1 MEDVKVAN
9 EMPSPKAES
18 LPSTKKGL
26 LDTAVPEEPNAE
38 RIVESDPKMPTLVN
52 VENLKVC
59 DGSDGNTLG
68 HSQHSASGSA
78 SSSPFKA
85 NEAKFDQEGIFT
97 EGRTTG
103 GAQTG
108 FDGTPRDLI
117 LGGDE
122 IHPLHDAKHDCPHT
136 VADDPNTGEVTDP
149 SGEEKS
155 SNSNLIGL
163 DFIPLHN
170 LRINPT
176 FEIEESEGER
186 HLIASSD
193 VSFPIQEARSAFSDT
208 SEFVDTP
215 ENVTKVEEGRGLI
228 DTAAPFESVKAA
240 VSKFGGILDWKAH
253 KIKAVERRQFVEEEL
268 EKAQEEMPIYRKRSE
283 LAEEEKLHVLKEL
296 DNSKRLIEELK
307 LNLERAQ
314 TEEYQARQ
322 DSDLALL
329 RVEEMEQGIAEEA
342 SYAAKAQLEVAIA
355 RHTAA
360 VSELQSVR
368 EELEALAKEYSS
380 LVEERDVAV
389 KKTEEA
395 VLMSKEVEKMV
406 EDLTIELISTKE
418 SLESAQAAHL
428 EAEEQRIEAA
438 MAKEEDCLSWEREL
452 KEAEQELQN
461 LSHQVQTAKD
471 LKSKLD
477 VASAF
482 LLDLKAELAVCMES
496 KLKREMEAEAKG
508 DLAEGDNRTHA
519 NWEAMVA
526 SAEKEL
532 EEVKLNSEKA
542 IAEVNCLK
550 VAAAALE
557 SEMESKKSDLANIK
571 QREEMAAV
579 AVASLEAE
587 LDRTRSEI
595 SKLKEQE
602 EEAREK
608 MVELPEQLQK
618 AAQEA
623 DQAKWLAQLAH
634 EEMNKAKEEAELA
647 KAGATTTE
655 SRLQAVLKEIEAAKA
670 SEKLALSAI
679 KALQES
685 ELTQSMDESPRIT
698 VSLEEYYEL
707 SRRAHEAEELAN
719 MRVAA
724 AISQIEVAKE
734 SEMQSLEMLEEVND
748 EKAKRK
754 EVLRDAMDKA
764 EKAQEGKLSIEQ
776 ELRKWRAEHENRR
789 KGSEP
794 NQGASTTPNGF
805 EEEMRE
811 PSNFIRIPE
820 PAVHANYNM
829 PSPSPYVHGSSTEP
843 ESSPEVKAVKKKKRS
858 LFPRLLL
865 FLGRRKAHSSSKSS

>member
-1 MEDVKVAN
+1 M
-9 EMPSPKAES
+9 S
-18 LPSTKKGL
+18 LDS
-26 LDTAVPEEPNAE
+26 
-38 RIVESDPKMPTLVN
+38 
-52 VENLKVC
+52 
-59 DGSDGNTLG
+59 
-68 HSQHSASGSA
+68 
-78 SSSPFKA
+78 
-85 NEAKFDQEGIFT
+85 
-97 EGRTTG
+97 
-103 GAQTG
+103 
-108 FDGTPRDLI
+108 
-117 LGGDE
+117 
-122 IHPLHDAKHDCPHT
+122 
-136 VADDPNTGEVTDP
+136 
-149 SGEEKS
+149 
-155 SNSNLIGL
+155 
-163 DFIPLHN
+163 IPVHY

-176 FEIEESEGER
+176 FEMEGSEGEHR
-186 HLIASSD
+186 SIASND
-193 VSFPIQEARSAFSDT
+193 VSFPTQDVTSAFGDT
-208 SEFVDTP
+208 SEFVNTS
-215 ENVTKVEEGRGLI
+215 ENVMEVEEDRGLI
-228 DTAAPFESVKAA
+228 DTAAPFESVKEA

-283 LAEEEKLHVLKEL
+283 LAEEEKLRVLKEL
-296 DNSKRLIEELK
+296 DNSKRLVEELK

-322 DSDLALL
+322 DSELALL
-329 RVEEMEQGIAEEA
+329 RVEEMDQGIAEDA
-342 SYAAKAQLEVAIA
+342 SYAAKAQLEVAKA

-368 EELEALAKEYSS
+368 EDLEALAKEYNS
-380 LVEERDVAV
+380 LIEERDIAV
-389 KKTEEA
+389 KKAEEA
-395 VLMSKEVEKMV
+395 VLESKDVEKMV
-406 EDLTIELISTKE
+406 EVLTIELITAKE

-428 EAEEQRIEAA
+428 EAEEQRIGAA
-438 MAKEEDCLSWEREL
+438 MVKEQDCLSWERGL

-461 LSHQVQTAKD
+461 LSHQVQTAEG

-482 LLDLKAELAVCMES
+482 LLDLKAELAVYMES
-496 KLKREMEAEAKG
+496 KLKQELEAEAKG
-508 DLAEGDNRTHA
+508 DLAEGENRTHA
-519 NWEAMVA
+519 NWQATVA

-532 EEVKLNSEKA
+532 QEVKLNMEKA
-542 IAEVNCLK
+542 TAEVNCLK

-557 SEMESKKSDLANIK
+557 SEIEREKSDLANIR

-579 AVASLEAE
+579 AVASLKAE
-587 LDRTRSEI
+587 VDRTRSEI
-595 SKLKEQE
+595 SKLKEKE

-608 MVELPEQLQK
+608 MVELPKQLQK

-623 DQAKWLAQLAH
+623 DQAKGLAQLAH
-634 EEMNKAKEEAELA
+634 EEMNKAKEDAELA
-647 KAGATTTE
+647 KAGAATTE

-670 SEKLALSAI
+670 SEKLAISAI

-685 ELTQSMDESPRIT
+685 EFAQNSDGVDESPRIT

-719 MRVAA
+719 MRVAS

-748 EKAKRK
+748 EKTKRK

-776 ELRKWRAEHENRR
+776 ELRKWRGEHENRR

-794 NQGASTTPNGF
+794 NQGLSTTMNGF
-805 EEEMRE
+805 EEMRE
-811 PSNFIRIPE
+811 SSNFIRIPK
-820 PAVHANYNM
+820 PAVHANYM
-829 PSPSPYVHGSSTEP
+829 SSPSPYVYGSSTEP

-865 FLGRRKAHSSSKSS
+865 FLGRRKAHSSKSS

>member
-1 MEDVKVAN
+1 MEEVADK
-9 EMPSPKAES
+9 MPSPKAES
-18 LPSTKKGL
+18 KPSTKNDH
-26 LDTAVPEEPNAE
+26 LDTEAQEEPNAE
-38 RIVESDPKMPTLVN
+38 RKVESDPNMPTLEN
-52 VENLKVC
+52 VENLLVRN
-59 DGSDGNTLG
+59 GSDDNTSG

-78 SSSPFKA
+78 SSPPVKA
-85 NEAKFDQEGIFT
+85 DEAKFDQEGIFV
-97 EGRTTG
+97 EARTTG
-103 GAQTG
+103 GAQTD
-108 FDGTPRDLI
+108 FDGAPQDLI
-117 LGGDE
+117 MGGDE
-122 IHPLHDAKHDCPHT
+122 IHPMYETKHDDPRA
-136 VADDPNTGEVTDP
+136 VAEDPNTGEVTDP
-149 SGEEKS
+149 SNGEKS
-155 SNSNLIGL
+155 SNSNLMAL
-163 DFIPLHN
+163 DCIPVHN
-170 LRINPT
+170 LRMNPT
-176 FEIEESEGER
+176 FEMEGSEGER
-186 HLIASSD
+186 HSIASND
-193 VSFPIQEARSAFSDT
+193 VSFPAQDVRSAIGDT
-208 SEFVDTP
+208 SEFVDTS
-215 ENVTKVEEGRGLI
+215 ENVTRVEEGRGLI
-228 DTAAPFESVKAA
+228 DTAAPFESVKEA

-268 EKAQEEMPIYRKRSE
+268 EKAQEEIPIYRKRSE
-283 LAEEEKLHVLKEL
+283 LAEEEKLHVLKDL
-296 DNSKRLIEELK
+296 DNSKRLVEELK

-322 DSDLALL
+322 DSELALL

-342 SYAAKAQLEVAIA
+342 SYAAKAQVEVAKA

-380 LVEERDVAV
+380 LVEERDIAV
-389 KKTEEA
+389 KKAEEA
-395 VLMSKEVEKMV
+395 ALMSKEVEKMV
-406 EDLTIELISTKE
+406 EDLTIELITTKE
-418 SLESAQAAHL
+418 SLESAQATHL
-428 EAEEQRIEAA
+428 EAEEKRIGAA
-438 MAKEEDCLSWEREL
+438 MAKEQDCLSWERGL

-461 LSHQVQTAKD
+461 LSHQVQTAND

-482 LLDLKAELAVCMES
+482 LLDLKAELAAYMES
-496 KLKREMEAEAKG
+496 KLKQEMEAQARG
-508 DLAEGDNRTHA
+508 DLVEGDNRTHA
-519 NWEAMVA
+519 NLQAAVA

-532 EEVKLNSEKA
+532 EEVKLNLEKA
-542 IAEVNCLK
+542 IVEVNCLK
-550 VAAAALE
+550 IAAAALE
-557 SEMESKKSDLANIK
+557 SEMESEKSDLANIR

-579 AVASLEAE
+579 AVASLKAE

-595 SKLKEQE
+595 SKLKEKE
-602 EEAREK
+602 EEARQK
-608 MVELPEQLQK
+608 MVELPKQLQK

-623 DQAKWLAQLAH
+623 DQAKWLALLAH

-685 ELTQSMDESPRIT
+685 KLAQSSDGVDESPRIT

-719 MRVAA
+719 MRVVA

-748 EKAKRK
+748 EKTKRK

-794 NQGASTTPNGF
+794 NQGVSTTINGF
-805 EEEMRE
+805 EEMRE
-811 PSNFIRIPE
+811 SRNFIRIPE
-820 PAVHANYNM
+820 PAVHANYM

-843 ESSPEVKAVKKKKRS
+843 ESSLEVKAVKKKKRS

-865 FLGRRKAHSSSKSS
+865 FLGRRKAHSSKSS

>member
-1 MEDVKVAN
+1 MEDVKVAS
-9 EMPSPKAES
+9 EMSSPKAES
-18 LPSTKKGL
+18 LPSTKKDL
-26 LDTAVPEEPNAE
+26 FDTAVQKEPNAE
-38 RIVESDPKMPTLVN
+38 RKVESDPNMPTLVD
-52 VENLKVC
+52 VEDLKVR
-59 DGSDGNTLG
+59 DGSDDNTLG
-68 HSQHSASGSA
+68 HSQHSASSSA

-85 NEAKFDQEGIFT
+85 DEAKFDQEGIFV
-97 EGRTTG
+97 EARTTG

-108 FDGTPRDLI
+108 FDGAPRDLI

-122 IHPLHDAKHDCPHT
+122 IHPLYDTKHDCPHA

-149 SGEEKS
+149 SSEEKS
-155 SNSNLIGL
+155 SNSNLMGL
-163 DFIPLHN
+163 GFIPVHN

-176 FEIEESEGER
+176 FEIQGSEGEN
-186 HLIASSD
+186 HLIASND
-193 VSFPIQEARSAFSDT
+193 VSFPAQDARSAFNDT
-208 SEFVDTP
+208 S

-322 DSDLALL
+322 DSELALL

-368 EELEALAKEYSS
+368 EELEALAKEYTS

-389 KKTEEA
+389 EKADET

-406 EDLTIELISTKE
+406 EDLTIELITTKE

-428 EAEEQRIEAA
+428 EAEEQRIGAA
-438 MAKEEDCLSWEREL
+438 MAKEQDCLSWEREL

-471 LKSKLD
+471 VKSKLD

-496 KLKREMEAEAKG
+496 KLKQEMEAEAKG
-508 DLAEGDNRTHA
+508 DLAEGDNRTTHA

-532 EEVKLNSEKA
+532 EEVKLNLEKA
-542 IAEVNCLK
+542 IAGVNCLK
-550 VAAAALE
+550 VTAAALE
-557 SEMESKKSDLANIK
+557 SEMESEKSDLANIR

-579 AVASLEAE
+579 AIASLEAE

-595 SKLKEQE
+595 SKLKEKE

-608 MVELPEQLQK
+608 MVELPKQLQK

-655 SRLQAVLKEIEAAKA
+655 SRVQAVVKEIEAAKA

-685 ELTQSMDESPRIT
+685 ELAQSMDESPRIT

-734 SEMQSLEMLEEVND
+734 LEMQSLETLEEVND

-794 NQGASTTPNGF
+794 NQGVSTTTNGF

>member
-1 MEDVKVAN
+1 MEDVKAAN
-9 EMPSPKAES
+9 KMPSPKAES
-18 LPSTKKGL
+18 YPSTKNDL
-26 LDTAVPEEPNAE
+26 LDTEEQGEPNAK
-38 RIVESDPKMPTLVN
+38 RKVESDPKMPTLEN
-52 VENLKVC
+52 VENLTVC
-59 DGSDGNTLG
+59 DGSNDNTLG

-78 SSSPFKA
+78 STSPVKA
-85 NEAKFDQEGIFT
+85 DDSKLNREGTFIEARIGS
-97 EGRTTG
+97 
-103 GAQTG
+103 APTG
-108 FDGTPRDLI
+108 FDGAPQ
-117 LGGDE
+117 GGGE
-122 IHPLHDAKHDCPHT
+122 IHPIYETKHDDPRA
-136 VADDPNTGEVTDP
+136 VAEDPNTEEVTDP
-149 SGEEKS
+149 SNGEKS
-155 SNSNLIGL
+155 SNSNLMSL
-163 DFIPLHN
+163 DSIPVHY

-176 FEIEESEGER
+176 FEMEGSEGEHR
-186 HLIASSD
+186 SIASND
-193 VSFPIQEARSAFSDT
+193 VSFPTQDVTSAFGDT
-208 SEFVDTP
+208 SEFVNTS
-215 ENVTKVEEGRGLI
+215 ENVMEVEEDRGLI
-228 DTAAPFESVKAA
+228 DTAAPFESVKEA

-283 LAEEEKLHVLKEL
+283 LAEEEKLRVLKEL
-296 DNSKRLIEELK
+296 DNSKRLVEELK

-322 DSDLALL
+322 DSELALL
-329 RVEEMEQGIAEEA
+329 RVEEMDQGIAEDA
-342 SYAAKAQLEVAIA
+342 SYAAKAQLEVAKA

-368 EELEALAKEYSS
+368 EDLEALAKEYNS
-380 LVEERDVAV
+380 LIEERDIAV
-389 KKTEEA
+389 KKAEEA
-395 VLMSKEVEKMV
+395 VLESKDVEKMV
-406 EDLTIELISTKE
+406 EVLTIELITAKE

-428 EAEEQRIEAA
+428 EAEEQRIGAA
-438 MAKEEDCLSWEREL
+438 MVKEQDCLSWERGL

-461 LSHQVQTAKD
+461 LSHQVQTAEG

-482 LLDLKAELAVCMES
+482 LLDLKAELAVYMES
-496 KLKREMEAEAKG
+496 KLKQELEAEAKG
-508 DLAEGDNRTHA
+508 DLAEGENRTHA
-519 NWEAMVA
+519 NWQATVA

-532 EEVKLNSEKA
+532 QEVKLNMEKA
-542 IAEVNCLK
+542 TAEVNCLK

-557 SEMESKKSDLANIK
+557 SEIEREKSDLANIR

-579 AVASLEAE
+579 AVASLKAE
-587 LDRTRSEI
+587 VDRTRSEI
-595 SKLKEQE
+595 SKLKEKE

-608 MVELPEQLQK
+608 MVELPKQLQK

-623 DQAKWLAQLAH
+623 DQAKGLAQLAH
-634 EEMNKAKEEAELA
+634 EEMNKAKEDAEIA
-647 KAGATTTE
+647 KAGAATTE

-670 SEKLALSAI
+670 SENLAISAI

-685 ELTQSMDESPRIT
+685 EFAQNSDGVDESPRIT

-748 EKAKRK
+748 EKTKRK

-794 NQGASTTPNGF
+794 NQGLSTTMNGF
-805 EEEMRE
+805 EEMRE
-811 PSNFIRIPE
+811 SSNFISIPK
-820 PAVHANYNM
+820 PAVHANYM
-829 PSPSPYVHGSSTEP
+829 SSPSPYVYGSSTEP

-865 FLGRRKAHSSSKSS
+865 FLGRRKAHSSKSS